1 MNAVIAMTAM
11 RLPTP
16 PERHSALGLRPWRWV
31 AGALGLAVW
40 MGWAMLVARL
50 PELGARLTA
59 NQTAWLVA
67 LPVLAMA
74 CARVLGVVLPRQ
86 LAGSHWTL
94 WAAAA
99 QLPLAVLLGT
109 VAEHAG
115 TPFEALVLLALAVG
129 SSVALVAAALAPFGS
144 VLAQQAPMLQQRE
157 TWVLCWLVAGGF
169 GSLLGLLAAL
179 PWLAAVRGVGARE
192 WVWIAPLLAIAGHGG
207 GLLMARAIG
216 ARRTAAGAFAVLAL
230 LSAAAAW
237 TELSMPAMAGLIAAA
252 AVASGSTFHAVAL
265 RHRHDA
271 AGPAGALSL
280 VAGLGAFGGFVLP
293 KALGSA
299 LAWTGSLLPAL
310 ALFAAFYF
318 SCALLAHFGTHG
330 KSTP

>member
-1 MNAVIAMTAM
+1 MNAVLAMTAM
-11 RLPTP
+11 RLPSP
-16 PERHSALGLRPWRWV
+16 PERHGALGLRPWRWL

-59 NQTAWLVA
+59 NQTAWLLA
-67 LPVLAMA
+67 LPLLAMA

-109 VAEHAG
+109 VAEHVG
-115 TPFEALVLLALAVG
+115 TPFEALVLLALGVG
-129 SSVALVAAALAPFGS
+129 SSVALFAAALAPFSS

-157 TWVLCWLVAGGF
+157 TWVLCWLAAGGF

-179 PWLAAVRGVGARE
+179 PWLAAVLGIGAHE
-192 WVWIAPLLAIAGHGG
+192 GVWIAPLLAVAGHGG
-207 GLLMARAIG
+207 GLLLARAIG
-216 ARRTAAGAFAVLAL
+216 AWRVAVGAFALCAL
-230 LSAAAAW
+230 LAAAVAW
-237 TELSMPAMAGLIAAA
+237 TASSMPALLGLMAAA
-252 AVASGSTFHAVAL
+252 AVASGSTFHTVAE

-271 AGPAGALSL
+271 AGPSGALSL

-299 LAWTGSLLPAL
+299 LAWAGTLSPAL
-310 ALFAAFYF
+310 TLFAAFYL
-318 SCALLAHFGTHG
+318 SCALLAHFGTYG